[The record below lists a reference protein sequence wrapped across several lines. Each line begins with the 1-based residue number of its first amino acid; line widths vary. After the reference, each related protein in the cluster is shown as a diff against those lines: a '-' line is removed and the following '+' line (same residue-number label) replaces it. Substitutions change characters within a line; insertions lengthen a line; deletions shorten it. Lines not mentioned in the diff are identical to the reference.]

1 MVVLGKIVMPEYVIE
16 HGKGIVHIKEV
27 FVFACAIVAEFP
39 SVIIPL
45 EFLGI
50 TGIGSTEV

>member
-27 FVFACAIVAEFP
+27 FVFACAIVIEFP
-39 SVIIPL
+39 SVIVPL

-50 TGIGSTEV
+50 TSIGSTEV